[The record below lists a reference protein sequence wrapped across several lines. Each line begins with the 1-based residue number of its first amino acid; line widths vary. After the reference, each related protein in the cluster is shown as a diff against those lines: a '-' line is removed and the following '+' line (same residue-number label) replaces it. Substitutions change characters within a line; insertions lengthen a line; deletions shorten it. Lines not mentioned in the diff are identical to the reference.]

1 MLQQAFVQLSKL
13 LQAYQPLWQQQ
24 AFVERQLSWVNE
36 HNALYEHLQC
46 VDDSLLRALQES
58 PALLLQYLQPQ
69 VPGLSSLTPF
79 YNWPWL
85 KSRDL
90 PPVDRFYPRG
100 IPGRKWLQ
108 LQAFSQKLRPCSPA
122 YVDWC
127 SGKGYLGRYLSV
139 VDKQSVHCLE
149 WSADLVELG
158 REYCQQYQVK
168 FSQQDVLM
176 PNVSE
181 HLERGQHIVALHACG
196 DLHQQL
202 LKLGAGAKVRGI
214 SLAPCC
220 YQKTAQKVYH
230 PLSVMGANSGLELS
244 KADLHSA
251 VQETVTAPLN
261 VQKKRR
267 QLQAWRLGFDLWQRD
282 IQGKDEYL
290 STPSLPQS
298 SINLGFDGFCQKLA
312 QLSGLDERPGYSQEC
327 DFSSYEEKG
336 WQRFELAERLDLI
349 RQVFRRPLELWL
361 VLDKALFLEE
371 QGYSVEV
378 GQFCERQLSPRNLMI
393 QARRLN

>member
-1 MLQQAFVQLSKL
+1 MLQQAFAQLSQL
-13 LQAYQPLWQQQ
+13 LQVYQPLWQQQ
-24 AFVERQLSWVNE
+24 AFVERHLSWADE
-36 HNALYEHLQC
+36 HSDLYEYLLGL
-46 VDDSLLRALQES
+46 DDSLLRELQNKPS
-58 PALLLQYLQPQ
+58 LLLQSLQSQ
-69 VPGLSSLTPF
+69 VAGLSNLAPF
-79 YNWPWL
+79 YDWPWL
-85 KSRDL
+85 KSREL
-90 PPVDRFYPRG
+90 APVDRFYPQG

-108 LQAFSQKLRPCSPA
+108 LQAFSQKLKPNSPS

-127 SGKGYLGRYLSV
+127 SGKGYLGRYLSA
-139 VDKQSVHCLE
+139 VDKQPVHCLE
-149 WSADLVELG
+149 WDAGLVELG
-158 REYCQQYQVK
+158 REYCRQYQVK

-176 PNVSE
+176 PMVSE
-181 HLERGQHIVALHACG
+181 HLEEAQHVVALHACG

-202 LKLGAGAKVRGI
+202 LKLGAAARVEGI

-220 YQKTAQKVYH
+220 YQKTTHKIYH
-230 PLSVMGANSGLELS
+230 PLSKLAKNSGLELS

-267 QLQAWRLGFDLWQRD
+267 LLQTWRLGFDLWQRD
-282 IQGKDEYL
+282 VQGKDEYL

-298 SINLGFDGFCQKLA
+298 SVNLGFVGFCQKLA
-312 QLSGLDERPGYSQEC
+312 QLSGLDEKQG
-327 DFSSYEEKG
+327 DFGGSDISSYEQKG
-336 WQRFELAERLDLI
+336 WQRFEWAERMDLA

-378 GQFCERQLSPRNLMI
+378 GQFCERDLSPRNLMI
-393 QARRLN
+393 QAQRLR